1 MARMKRYD
9 LRLTSEQEATIRQ
22 AAEAE
27 GTDLDTF
34 VVTTTVAHAQDV
46 LASRRRFELD
56 DTVWTNFLSTLK
68 RPPTPKPRLQRL
80 FAAPATWDSQ

>member
-1 MARMKRYD
+1 MKRYD
-9 LRLTSEQEATIRQ
+9 LWLASEQDAIIRQ
-22 AAEAE
+22 AAKAE

-56 DTVWTNFLSTLK
+56 DTVWTNFLTALN

-80 FAAPATWDSQ
+80 LATHAIWDSE